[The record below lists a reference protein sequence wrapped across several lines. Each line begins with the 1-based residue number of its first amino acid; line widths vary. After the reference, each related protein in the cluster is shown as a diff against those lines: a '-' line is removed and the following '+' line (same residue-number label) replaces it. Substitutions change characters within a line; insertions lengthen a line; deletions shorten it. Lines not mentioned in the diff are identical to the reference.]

1 MKHTS
6 RSELLFERRIFRV
19 ELLLRFL
26 FGIEVIEVAEELA
39 EPMYR
44 RKEFVAVTQV
54 ILSELSAGIAAR
66 LQQLGKRGVFVT

>member
-1 MKHTS
+1 VKHTA
-6 RSELLFERRIFRV
+6 RPELLFERRIFRV

-26 FGIEVIEVAEELA
+26 FGIEVIEVAEELV